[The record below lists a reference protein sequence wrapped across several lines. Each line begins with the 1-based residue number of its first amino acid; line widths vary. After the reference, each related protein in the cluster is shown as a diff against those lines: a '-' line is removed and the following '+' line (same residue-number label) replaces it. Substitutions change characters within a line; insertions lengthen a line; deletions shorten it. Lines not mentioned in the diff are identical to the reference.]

1 MRALWRQAGS
11 GPCRCGRGLDRPLLP
26 PSPVAMQTAGR
37 EPRLQTPSGDAHWAF
52 SLSSTSNE
60 CTSLWVEQRPASGP
74 CSGSSLFWRALTG
87 PWDLAPSPPGA
98 WALRERYGGSCPCSC
113 GKGPPSPPPPSA
125 RARLPYVACA
135 PGPGRRWERDGPRAR
150 QRVGTCLLLM
160 ITQLACKL
168 AGCRP
173 APALAV
179 LEHLNCHE
187 SLYEVFPNGCIL
199 GYDPAHHSPAAP
211 VAPQLC
217 GIFLPP
223 VTHTWPRPSS
233 PPLVEPG
240 PTES

>member
-113 GKGPPSPPPPSA
+113 GKGPPSPPSPPPPLCA
-125 RARLPYVACA
+125 RTA
-135 PGPGRRWERDGPRAR
+135 PLCGLRPRAR
-150 QRVGTCLLLM
+150 EKMGEGRTTSATARWDLPPADDYTTCLQTRRLSASAS
-160 ITQLACKL
+160 IGS
-168 AGCRP
+168 AGT
-173 APALAV
+173 
-179 LEHLNCHE
+179 
-187 SLYEVFPNGCIL
+187 PN
-199 GYDPAHHSPAAP
+199 
-211 VAPQLC
+211 
-217 GIFLPP
+217 LP
-223 VTHTWPRPSS
+223 
-233 PPLVEPG
+233 
-240 PTES
+240 